1 MKSRR
6 LREIGDTPLEG
17 SRWKPI
23 RSELGIRAFGIN
35 AYVADAGEQL
45 VAEHVEVG
53 GLAGSQQHEELYVVL
68 SGRATFSG
76 ASREIDAP
84 AGTLVFFDDP
94 AEPRAARAEEDETT
108 VLAVGAPVGL
118 PYQVAPWE
126 YWFRARRA
134 HEGGDEAGAR
144 AIASECIERYP
155 ETARLFSAI
164 TGQANAGGAGA

>member
-6 LREIGDTPLEG
+6 LAEIEDTPLEG

-35 AYVADAGEQL
+35 AYVADSGEQL

-53 GLAGSQQHEELYVVL
+53 GLAGSQQHEELYVIL
-68 SGRATFSG
+68 SGRATFRVARG
-76 ASREIDAP
+76 DVDAP
-84 AGTLVFFDDP
+84 SGTLVFFDDP

-108 VLAVGAPVGL
+108 VLAIGGAVGEPYEAP
-118 PYQVAPWE
+118 PWE

-134 HEGGDEAGAR
+134 RLSGDAAR
-144 AIASECIERYP
+144 ADELARECVERYP
-155 ETARLFSAI
+155 DSASLFEERS
-164 TGQANAGGAGA
+164 